1 MPRTTVAI
9 VTWNGRAHID
19 ALFTGLL
26 SQGAP
31 GGFDVVVVDNASRD
45 GTPEAIEAIAAKDA
59 RVRVVRSGR
68 NAGFAVGNNLAL
80 GQARGEYLVA
90 LNSDTVPEPGWLDA
104 LVDAADA
111 NPRVGSVASQMTFL
125 HDPQVV
131 QSAGIRIDR
140 AGIAWDAGS
149 GDRRHPPGDAV
160 PTFGASAGAAL
171 YRTAMLRQLGGFD
184 ERFFM
189 YLEDVDLAWRA
200 RLAGWEAVVAPS
212 AVVRHAHSGSS
223 GEGSP
228 FKNWHLGRNKVWTIA
243 KCYPG
248 PGLRAH
254 LPAIIGYDLMAIP
267 YTVATRR
274 DLSGVR
280 GRLAALRN
288 LGPILVD
295 RHRLHVTFPDG
306 WARTRD
312 WMEPFASPAETFS
325 RYARLRQILA
335 RRPPSPGR

>member
-9 VTWNGRAHID
+9 VTWNGRAHLD
-19 ALFTGLL
+19 ALFGGLM

-45 GTPEAIEAIAAKDA
+45 GTPKAIEAISSKDA
-59 RVRVVRSGR
+59 RVRLIRTGR
-68 NAGFAVGNNLAL
+68 NAGFAVANNVAMMH
-80 GQARGEYLVA
+80 ARGDYFVA

-149 GDRRHPPGDAV
+149 GDRRRPPGDPF

-171 YRTAMLRQLGGFD
+171 YRTSMLRQLGGFD

-212 AVVRHAHSGSS
+212 AVVRHAHSGSA

-228 FKNWHLGRNKVWTIA
+228 FKTWHLGRNKVWTIA

-248 PGLRAH
+248 AGLWGH
-254 LPAIIGYDLMAIP
+254 LPVVLGYDLMAVP

-274 DLSGVR
+274 DFAGVR

-288 LGPILVD
+288 LGPILAD
-295 RHRLHVTFPDG
+295 RRRLHETYPDG
-306 WARTRD
+306 WARTRE
-312 WMEPFASPAETFS
+312 WMEPVASPADTFA
-325 RYARLRQILA
+325 RYARLRKILA
-335 RRPPSPGR
+335 GRPR

>member
-9 VTWNGRAHID
+9 VTWNGRSHLAD
-19 ALFTGLL
+19 LFAGLL
-26 SQGAP
+26 SQGAA
-31 GGFDVVVVDNASRD
+31 GDFEVVVVDNASRD
-45 GTPEAIEAIAAKDA
+45 GTPEAIEAIAATDA
-59 RVRVVRSGR
+59 RVRLIRSGR

-80 GQARGEYLVA
+80 DHARGDYLVA

-149 GDRRHPPGDAV
+149 GDRRRPPGDPF

-212 AVVRHAHSGSS
+212 AVVRHAHSGSA

-248 PGLRAH
+248 AGLRAH
-254 LPAIIGYDLMAIP
+254 LPAVLGYDLMAVP

-280 GRLAALRN
+280 GRLAALKN
-288 LGPILVD
+288 LGPILAD
-295 RHRLHVTFPDG
+295 RRRLHETYPDG

-312 WMEPFASPAETFS
+312 WMEPVASPADTFA
-325 RYARLRQILA
+325 RYARLRKVLA
-335 RRPPSPGR
+335 GRPG

>member
-1 MPRTTVAI
+1 MPRTTIAI
-9 VTWNGRAHID
+9 VTWNGRAHLD
-19 ALFTGLL
+19 TLFAGLMT
-26 SQGAP
+26 QGAP
-31 GGFDVVVVDNASRD
+31 GGFEVVVVDNDSRD
-45 GTPEAIEAIAAKDA
+45 GTPEAIKAIAANDS
-59 RVRVVRSGR
+59 RVRLVRSGR
-68 NAGFAVGNNLAL
+68 NAGFAVANNLAL
-80 GQARGEYLVA
+80 TYAHGDYLVA
-90 LNSDTVPEPGWLDA
+90 LNCDTVPEPGWLGA

-111 NPRVGSVASQMTFL
+111 NPRVGSVATQMTFL
-125 HDPQVV
+125 HDPQIV

-149 GDRRHPPGDAV
+149 GDRRQPSGAPF

-212 AVVRHAHSGSS
+212 AVVRHAHSASAD
-223 GEGSP
+223 EGSP

-248 PGLRAH
+248 AGLWAH
-254 LPAIIGYDLMAIP
+254 LPAVLGYDLMAVP

-288 LGPILVD
+288 IGPIIAD
-295 RHRLHVTFPDG
+295 RRRLHETYPDG

-312 WMEPFASPAETFS
+312 WMEPVASPADTFA
-325 RYARLRQILA
+325 RYARLRTILA
-335 RRPPSPGR
+335 ARPK

>member
-9 VTWNGRAHID
+9 VTWNGRAHLD
-19 ALFTGLL
+19 ALFAGLL
-26 SQGAP
+26 PQGAP

-45 GTPEAIEAIAAKDA
+45 GTPEAVEAIAVTDG
-59 RVRVVRSGR
+59 RVRVVRNSR

-80 GQARGEYLVA
+80 DYARGEYLVT

-104 LVDAADA
+104 LVAAADA
-111 NPRVGSVASQMTFL
+111 NPRVGSVASQMVFL

-149 GDRRHPPGDAV
+149 GDRRQPPGAPV

-171 YRTAMLRQLGGFD
+171 YRTSMLRQLGGFD

-212 AVVRHAHSGSS
+212 AVVRHAHSGSA
-223 GEGSP
+223 GEGSR

-243 KCYPG
+243 KCYPAV
-248 PGLRAH
+248 GLAAH
-254 LPAIIGYDLMAIP
+254 FPMIVGYDLMAIP
-267 YTVATRR
+267 YTAAIRR
-274 DLSGVR
+274 DVSGVR
-280 GRLAALRN
+280 GRLNALRN
-288 LGPILVD
+288 LGPILAD
-295 RHRLHVTFPDG
+295 RRRLHETYPDG
-306 WARTRD
+306 WTRTRD
-312 WMEPFASPAETFS
+312 WMEPVASPADTFA
-325 RYARLRQILA
+325 RYRRLRAILA
-335 RRPPSPGR
+335 RRPG